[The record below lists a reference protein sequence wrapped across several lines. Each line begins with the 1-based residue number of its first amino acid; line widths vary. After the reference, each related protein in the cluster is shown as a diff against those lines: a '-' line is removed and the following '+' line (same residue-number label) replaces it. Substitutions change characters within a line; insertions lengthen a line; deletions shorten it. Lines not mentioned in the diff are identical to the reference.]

1 MQRLTGS
8 LPTWRLW
15 AYYYS
20 AIAWYLHDVLTMRV
34 TILVPYLLTVL
45 VSAGLDLTLTLSLP
59 LTLTPTPTL
68 PLPPPLTRLVR
79 GIPHETEVVLEL
91 IEHGAHA
98 RHVT

>member
-45 VSAGLDLTLTLSLP
+45 VSVGLDHRFTLGAGVLSL
-59 LTLTPTPTL
+59 TTML
-68 PLPPPLTRLVR
+68 PLV
-79 GIPHETEVVLEL
+79 IA
-91 IEHGAHA
+91 I
-98 RHVT
+98 VTCLPSNP

>member
-45 VSAGLDLTLTLSLP
+45 VV
-59 LTLTPTPTL
+59 
-68 PLPPPLTRLVR
+68 RVR
-79 GIPHETEVVLEL
+79 GRVRVRVRANSPNNPNPNPNPDPNPYP
-91 IEHGAHA
+91 
-98 RHVT
+98 